1 MSDFDQLAMSITPD
15 HRKAMILLEETSRRA
30 NKEQALDLVR
40 QVVDGQVRFEILREK
55 YPAVVLIR
63 LDREHVR
70 DAVLKLSAK
79 GYTRLKAVEPP
90 KSGKEK

>member
-15 HRKAMILLEETSRRA
+15 HHRAMILLEETSRGV

-40 QVVDGQVRFEILREK
+40 QVVNGQVRFEILRAE

-79 GYTRLKAVEPP
+79 GYTKLKAVEPP
-90 KSGKEK
+90 KTGKEK

>member
-1 MSDFDQLAMSITPD
+1 
-15 HRKAMILLEETSRRA
+15 
-30 NKEQALDLVR
+30 
-40 QVVDGQVRFEILREK
+40 
-55 YPAVVLIR
+55 VLIR